1 MFSCGEVGKKMEGE
15 KGSEGGGVS
24 VKYFREEQ
32 FARDYILIRSKQT
45 NKQSKIKPYLLKI
58 TGVF

>member
-1 MFSCGEVGKKMEGE
+1 MFSCGEVGKEKGE

-32 FARDYILIRSKQT
+32 FARDYILIRFKQT
-45 NKQSKIKPYLLKI
+45 NKQTNRVKLNRSC
-58 TGVF
+58 

>member
-45 NKQSKIKPYLLKI
+45 NKQSKIKP
-58 TGVF
+58 